1 VTWRNSTVTAC
12 GSALQQNRDTNREHL
27 PRTCIEGCE
36 EITARDCKQASIP
49 NIDRIHRT
57 HPSTVTATFSPD
69 LQAPSAPLFHDYC
82 SRQQATTLLSMMVVA
97 SLNKSKT
104 PCVPSPYTPTQKE
117 TFHLALPARS
127 LFVVQGSE
135 DGPKR
140 QKIDC
145 SQELWQTC
153 IGRESN
159 PGLADI
165 I

>member
-1 VTWRNSTVTAC
+1 
-12 GSALQQNRDTNREHL
+12 
-27 PRTCIEGCE
+27 
-36 EITARDCKQASIP
+36 
-49 NIDRIHRT
+49 
-57 HPSTVTATFSPD
+57 
-69 LQAPSAPLFHDYC
+69 
-82 SRQQATTLLSMMVVA
+82 MMVVA

-140 QKIDC
+140 QKINC
-145 SQELWQTC
+145 SQELWHTC

-165 I
+165 RLLQKKLQMATANFTTKPPMLDGSCPKLGFRELSILVRVVENARGRTLRWDEVGQQEWVPVVGMLAEEEVGSFSQRPGLKQAVSS